1 MFFAEIAVDTY
12 QDPRKKLFTYQ
23 IPVDLAT
30 RIAPG
35 VQVTIPF
42 GKRTAEGYVWKV
54 GPKAPSFPTKP
65 IQSVKKRVFSDK
77 QVLLAHWMAGYYLA
91 SPLECLKCQLIGK
104 GERAFGANPEKTT
117 TLILV
122 PYASQVKIRALTSP
136 TALVGSRSA
145 VFSQLPHLKK
155 IVIEEPENWNYK
167 DERSPYYHAKDIAK
181 KRAELEGLELELRY
195 QIPLV
200 GDFKNDGATIPEI
213 KPVKVVDLGQEK
225 SAGNFTFISQP
236 LEKLISARRNTI
248 VYTNSKE
255 LREGVDQEISKMGG
269 DRNTVEIFG
278 PELFSIVGKETDYV
292 VWADTDTLLN
302 LPDFRAH
309 EKLVWTIA
317 KLGQIAKKTLYLQT
331 ASPQHPLLIDLANG
345 TLKNFYRRELKNR
358 QELSFPPF
366 CTLVKLTYTSQ
377 SSVKTNLEAEKLS
390 EVLSH
395 LPPSLK
401 VSPPYS
407 PYSPTSATKWGA
419 RKIQLH
425 LTIKASQPGQLAKII
440 GEIDPEWKIEV
451 DPESLL

>member
-23 IPVDLAT
+23 IPVNLAT
-30 RIAPG
+30 QTTPG
-35 VQVTIPF
+35 MQVTIPF
-42 GKRTAEGYVWKV
+42 GKRTAEGYVWQV
-54 GPKAPSFPTKP
+54 SRKAPPFPTKP
-65 IQSVKKRVFSDK
+65 IQFVKKRVFSDK
-77 QVLLAHWMAGYYLA
+77 QVQLAQWMAKYYLA

-104 GERAFGANPEKTT
+104 GERAFGANPEKIT

-122 PYASQVKIRALTSP
+122 PYASQVKIRALASP
-136 TALVGSRSA
+136 MALVGSRSA

-155 IVIEEPENWNYK
+155 IVVEEPENWNYK
-167 DERSPYYHAKDIAK
+167 DERSPYYHAKDVAK

-200 GDFKNDGATIPEI
+200 EDFKNGGATIPEI

-255 LREGVDQEISKMGG
+255 LREGVDREISKMGG

-278 PELFSIVGKETDYV
+278 SELFSIVGKETDYI
-292 VWADTDTLLN
+292 VWTDADTLLN

-309 EKLVWTIA
+309 EKLVWTVA
-317 KLGQIAKKTLYLQT
+317 KLGRIAKRNLYLQT
-331 ASPQHPLLIDLANG
+331 SFPQHPLFADLVDG
-345 TLKNFYRRELKNR
+345 ILKNFYRKELKNR

-377 SSVKTNLEAEKLS
+377 SSVKTNLAAEKLS
-390 EVLSH
+390 EVLTH

-401 VSPPYS
+401 TSPPYPPYS
-407 PYSPTSATKWGA
+407 PSPG
-419 RKIQLH
+419 KIQLH
-425 LTIKASQPGQLAKII
+425 LTIKISQPDQLAKII

-451 DPESLL
+451 DPETLL